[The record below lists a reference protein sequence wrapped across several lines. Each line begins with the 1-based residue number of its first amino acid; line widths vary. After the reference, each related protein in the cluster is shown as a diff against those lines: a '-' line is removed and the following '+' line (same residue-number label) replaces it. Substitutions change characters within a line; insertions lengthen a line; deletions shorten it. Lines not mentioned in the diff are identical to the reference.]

1 MEHLSVQQSDFSGNF
16 QYKPKSLWRR
26 LFGAVAV
33 GLVVGV
39 LLLIDIYPYRPATV
53 LGWGLFFGFAVPAVI
68 AFEVLE
74 DYIMTTSFAQR
85 FSEGGRLLLG
95 LVFVVLVLGI
105 ALALLEYAQPSLI
118 KWG

>member
-1 MEHLSVQQSDFSGNF
+1 MEHLSAHQSDFSDNF
-16 QYKPKSLWRR
+16 RHEPKSLWRR
-26 LFGAVAV
+26 LFGALAV

-53 LGWGLFFGFAVPAVI
+53 LGWALFFGFAVPAVI

-95 LVFVVLVLGI
+95 LFFVVLVLGV
-105 ALALLEYAQPSLI
+105 ALAMLEYVHPSLI